1 MSLLKTCRPLKRCFP
16 WKCSSQRAAEFR
28 LLNASRNQTL
38 FRRRSTPPL
47 CRLLRRDTNAR
58 TITVT
63 WRERERKKQTHVTA
77 VSQCLHI
84 YLEEKHS
91 PEIKAHTLNLEKGRG
106 KKKYDFTSTF
116 VSKWENGDK
125 RLQQL
130 KRWSSWIFF
139 FFFAAFITSGK
150 IKAHRQRDRG
160 LFKVLELEQH
170 SVGNTKRFQV
180 QSKSLFI

>member
-63 WRERERKKQTHVTA
+63 WRERERKNKPMSLQSANVYTFTSKKNTLQRSRHTHW
-77 VSQCLHI
+77 I
-84 YLEEKHS
+84 WRKE
-91 PEIKAHTLNLEKGRG
+91 GG
-106 KKKYDFTSTF
+106 KKKNMTLR
-116 VSKWENGDK
+116 
-125 RLQQL
+125 RLLFPNEKTVTRGCNSWRDGAAEFFFLQHLSRQGKL
-130 KRWSSWIFF
+130 KHTGRETEVCLRFWNWSS
-139 FFFAAFITSGK
+139 T
-150 IKAHRQRDRG
+150 Q
-160 LFKVLELEQH
+160 
-170 SVGNTKRFQV
+170 
-180 QSKSLFI
+180 